1 MADNAR
7 ISDNSFVIT
16 WENFSQAMDWIAEK
30 LVSEKAEPHEIYVM
44 QLLVEETF
52 QRFAKHDKNL
62 QDFSLIMSWQK
73 SFHRLKLLLAAK
85 GEAYNPLLM
94 LPEDAESELPGYAIL
109 KAHCKK
115 LKYTRSR
122 RRGENIVTIRLRDPE
137 YQEVRRILAGL
148 LSGTII
154 GALLYFGAAQELKD
168 WLETAVIEPI
178 QTVFISALMMAIAP
192 MIFFSVIEGI
202 ISMSYSSN
210 IGRIGWHVVIWS
222 LLKLAFFVAAG
233 LLAGY
238 LMGGMP
244 EILATLTIDGNSG
257 NAPGIT
263 VGSLLVGIVPGNVVS
278 PFSTNNI
285 MQTLF
290 LACFCG
296 FILNKMD
303 GQLDWAR
310 EGVRFMSNF
319 TMNVVQTMSMLLPF
333 LVCISTVKMVM
344 QLGIIGL
351 WTYGRMLLVIALGL
365 PLSFIVAALLIFL
378 AVRCSPLPFLR
389 KTVPFSALP
398 FSSSNS
404 SACLPATLKFC
415 VEKLGINE
423 RITKFTVPVGMQFN
437 MDGTAYYVSVISMML
452 ACTFSVE
459 MDVDFIF
466 SLFCVEFLMA
476 MTGVGLLVMPPILEN
491 MGIPGTAVMHFIG
504 IEPIID
510 MPGTAQNVVGD
521 ITSAFLVA
529 GKEMQVDEAVYHS

>member
-73 SFHRLKLLLAAK
+73 SFHRLKFLLAAK

-109 KAHCKK
+109 KAHRKK

-148 LSGTII
+148 VSGTVV
-154 GALLYFGAAQELKD
+154 GALLYFGAAQEGKD
-168 WLETAVIEPI
+168 WLAAAVIEPI

-378 AVRCSPLPFLR
+378 AGRCSPLPFLQ

-415 VEKLGINE
+415 VEKLGMNE

-529 GKEMQVDEAVYHS
+529 GKEMQVDEVVYHS

>member
-351 WTYGRMLLVIALGL
+351 GTYGRMLLVIALGL

-378 AVRCSPLPFLR
+378 VVRCSPLPFLR

-415 VEKLGINE
+415 VEKLGMNE

>member
-122 RRGENIVTIRLRDPE
+122 RRGENIVTIKLRDPE

-148 LSGTII
+148 VSGTVV

-378 AVRCSPLPFLR
+378 VVRCSPLPFLR

-415 VEKLGINE
+415 VEKLGMNE

>member
-1 MADNAR
+1 
-7 ISDNSFVIT
+7 
-16 WENFSQAMDWIAEK
+16 MDWIAEK

-244 EILATLTIDGNSG
+244 EILATLTIDSNQG

-378 AVRCSPLPFLR
+378 VVRCSPLPFLR

-415 VEKLGINE
+415 VEKLGMNE